1 MSRPYS
7 PERLPSGL
15 RRALLLVLAGAAVWF
30 LTPPLLPILAAFVLS
45 AAIERPVR
53 FFIRRLGLSR
63 PAAAA
68 LAAGLLSLGLCAG
81 LFLLL
86 WRGALECLAL
96 LERLPLLLSHL
107 TGWSGG
113 LRSFWERLLVGA
125 PVPFQEPLRQGMEAA
140 LKGLTDLAG
149 TACAQLAALLARW
162 AGALPQGILFL
173 FTALLATFLISA
185 RRPATMQFLR
195 RQLPARWV
203 PALERTRT
211 ALVEALGGWMR
222 AQGLLLLLTFG
233 GLSLGLLLLRVDLAL
248 LSAALIALLDLL
260 PVFGTGTV
268 LLPWAAVSLLRG
280 EFVRSGGLLVLYL
293 SLTALRSLLEPRLV
307 GQQAGLPPLAAL
319 TAMYAGFTLFG
330 AAGMILAPLAALA
343 LKALH
348 DAGVVRL
355 WR

>member
-30 LTPPLLPILAAFVLS
+30 LTPPLLPILAAFALS

-53 FFIRRLGLSR
+53 FFIRRLGSPAPLR
-63 PAAAA
+63 P
-68 LAAGLLSLGLCAG
+68 LWPRDCSPWGCA
-81 LFLLL
+81 
-86 WRGALECLAL
+86 RGCFCALECLAL

-140 LKGLTDLAG
+140 LKGLADLAG

-211 ALVEALGGWMR
+211 ALVEALGDWMR

>member
-30 LTPPLLPILAAFVLS
+30 LTPPLLPILAAFALS

-125 PVPFQEPLRQGMEAA
+125 PVPFQEPLRQGM
-140 LKGLTDLAG
+140 
-149 TACAQLAALLARW
+149 
-162 AGALPQGILFL
+162 
-173 FTALLATFLISA
+173 
-185 RRPATMQFLR
+185 
-195 RQLPARWV
+195 
-203 PALERTRT
+203 
-211 ALVEALGGWMR
+211 
-222 AQGLLLLLTFG
+222 
-233 GLSLGLLLLRVDLAL
+233 
-248 LSAALIALLDLL
+248 
-260 PVFGTGTV
+260 
-268 LLPWAAVSLLRG
+268 
-280 EFVRSGGLLVLYL
+280 
-293 SLTALRSLLEPRLV
+293 
-307 GQQAGLPPLAAL
+307 
-319 TAMYAGFTLFG
+319 
-330 AAGMILAPLAALA
+330 
-343 LKALH
+343 
-348 DAGVVRL
+348 
-355 WR
+355 